1 MTCMSDVT
9 TYINFQQNPNAT
21 KLALLSAVED
31 ISEDQF
37 LSVTPTLTSSTERFP
52 GIKEMAFNL
61 SETAKQSI
69 AGFFRTGTVLASK
82 DIIDQRMNQCAAC
95 DKLVPSTCRC
105 SMCGCY
111 MNTKVR
117 LLHSTCPIRKW

>member
-1 MTCMSDVT
+1 MSDVT
-9 TYINFQQNPNAT
+9 TYINFLQNPNAT
-21 KLALLSAVED
+21 KLSLLSAVQD
-31 ISEDQF
+31 ISDEQF
-37 LSVTPTLTSSTERFP
+37 NTVTPVLTSSTERFP

-61 SETAKQSI
+61 SETTRQSI
-69 AGFFRTGTVLASK
+69 AGFFRTGTMFASK

-95 DKLVPSTCRC
+95 DKLIPKTCRC

-117 LLHSTCPIRKW
+117 ILHSSCPIHKW